1 MRRIER
7 TTQFKKDYKREI
19 KGRYKSQLASEL
31 IEVVNLLVG
40 DLELPARYFDHA
52 LIGQWKDFRDCHI
65 KPDLLLIYA
74 KPNPEILILTRL
86 GSHSEL
92 SL

>member
-7 TTQFKKDYKREI
+7 TTPFKKDYKREI
-19 KGRYKSQLASEL
+19 KGRYRSQLASEL
-31 IEVVNLLVG
+31 IEVVHLLIN

-52 LIGQWKDFRDCHI
+52 LFGWWKDFRDRHI

-74 KPNPEILILTRL
+74 KPSPEIPILTRL
-86 GSHSEL
+86 ASHSEL

>member
-7 TTQFKKDYKREI
+7 TSQFKKDYKREM
-19 KGRYKSQLASEL
+19 KGRYRSVLEPAL
-31 IEVVNLLVG
+31 IEVLEMLIV
-40 DLELPARYFDHA
+40 DMELPSRYFDHA

-74 KPNPEILILTRL
+74 RPDPNILRLTRL